1 MNESNR
7 ELRLAAILLAAGP
20 STRLGYPKQ
29 LVRVAGEALVRRTAR
44 LLLDLEPEILLV
56 VCGHESEKVG
66 TELGG
71 LKLETVYNHDWEQGM
86 GGSIVAGARALP
98 EGLDGILVMVCD
110 QWRLESGEMRS
121 MVEAWR
127 SNAERIRVASW
138 KEGAALVS
146 GPPVI
151 FPGHLLRDLRAMDK
165 HRGARQLIDSN
176 MDIVDF
182 VEVPSAAWDLDRP
195 EDLKLILNQ
204 D

>member
-1 MNESNR
+1 MNESNVAP
-7 ELRLAAILLAAGP
+7 RLAALLLAAGP

-29 LVRVAGEALVRRTAR
+29 LVRVEGEALVRRTAR
-44 LLLDLEPEILLV
+44 LLLDLEPEVLLV
-56 VCGHESEKVG
+56 ISGHESEKVG
-66 TELGG
+66 SELGG
-71 LKLETVYNHDWEQGM
+71 LKLEMVYNHDWKQGM

-110 QWRLESGEMRS
+110 QWRLKAGEMQS
-121 MVEAWR
+121 MVEAWC
-127 SNAERIRVASW
+127 SNPERIRVANW
-138 KEGAALVS
+138 KEGAAFVS

-182 VEVPSAAWDLDRP
+182 AEVPSAAWDLDRP
-195 EDLKLILNQ
+195 EDLKLIL
-204 D
+204 

>member
-1 MNESNR
+1 MSDPNR
-7 ELRLAAILLAAGP
+7 RLRLAAILLAAGP

-29 LVRVAGEALVRRTAR
+29 LVKVEGEALVRRTAK
-44 LLLDLEPEILLV
+44 LLLGLGPEELLV
-56 VCGHESEKVG
+56 ICGHESEKVG
-66 TELGG
+66 SELGG
-71 LKLETVYNHDWEQGM
+71 VDVKTVYNHDWRQGM

-98 EGLDGILVMVCD
+98 DGMDGILVMVCD
-110 QWRLESGEMRS
+110 QWRLELDEMRS
-121 MVEAWR
+121 MVEAWS
-127 SNAERIRVASW
+127 SNPQRIRVANW

-151 FPGHLLRDLRAMDK
+151 FPGSLLRDLRALDK

-195 EDLKLILNQ
+195 EDLRQIL
-204 D
+204 

>member
-1 MNESNR
+1 MSDSNR
-7 ELRLAAILLAAGP
+7 EPRLAAILLAAGP

-29 LVRVAGEALVRRTAR
+29 LVKVGGEALVRRTAR
-44 LLLDLEPEILLV
+44 LLLGLELEALLV

-66 TELGG
+66 SELGG
-71 LKLETVYNHDWEQGM
+71 LKLETVYNHDWKQGM

-98 EGLDGILVMVCD
+98 EGMDGILVMVCD
-110 QWRLESGEMRS
+110 QWRLEASEMQS

-127 SNAERIRVASW
+127 TNSRRIRVANW
-138 KEGAALVS
+138 KEGAAFVS

-182 VEVPSAAWDLDRP
+182 AGVPSAAWDLDRP
-195 EDLKLILNQ
+195 EDLKLIL
-204 D
+204 